1 MGNYRDI
8 IANNLIKDPK
18 NAGTGAGSVTI
29 KFNSP
34 INPVYFNQYVSNKN
48 IEPIQQFKHIHSGQ
62 TDVYLDLEEPFK
74 IYSIPGVQ
82 KSIISKDFG
91 PFYLEINVLDKMNK
105 NAYIYENV
113 TTFDNI
119 SLFWK
124 LELVEYAF
132 GSDLEDAKKNY
143 LSGPKSI
150 KYPNGYMV
158 KLVITFDPM
167 CQVHNLAVLENIY
180 SENTELLQ
188 EIIDYKNKSFSDF
201 SNVTLNK
208 KFMISRLSYL
218 LNKIFY
224 VYSNENNKRNKI
236 NNEKNKSMRRIPRN
250 PQTGFISG
258 PSDIKTSKDDLLN
271 KFRIFSSTTVKDDI
285 YKQLLTSAPEPVNI
299 LDIAT
304 GVANDYNRWVKYK
317 NKIKHINAID
327 SDPKQ
332 IEEAIKRFGSKN
344 ELSVSYKV
352 LDANKL
358 NSTIVL
364 DTTNADIIL
373 CNYAMNQIYNNPGP
387 GTNPGTFFTILQK
400 FAKKG
405 SIFAGVATDGD
416 ELIKRVQQNTVP
428 QGVYIDLLDNDK
440 YSFYM
445 DLPYFQ
451 RNGRIEEFIVRKN
464 EFINRMKAAGF
475 EPIMV
480 ANITDIP
487 EYKNQPGPLL
497 DLLGLYFVFYFRKI

>member
-1 MGNYRDI
+1 
-8 IANNLIKDPK
+8 
-18 NAGTGAGSVTI
+18 
-29 KFNSP
+29 
-34 INPVYFNQYVSNKN
+34 
-48 IEPIQQFKHIHSGQ
+48 
-62 TDVYLDLEEPFK
+62 
-74 IYSIPGVQ
+74 
-82 KSIISKDFG
+82 
-91 PFYLEINVLDKMNK
+91 
-105 NAYIYENV
+105 
-113 TTFDNI
+113 
-119 SLFWK
+119 
-124 LELVEYAF
+124 
-132 GSDLEDAKKNY
+132 
-143 LSGPKSI
+143 
-150 KYPNGYMV
+150 
-158 KLVITFDPM
+158 M

-188 EIIDYKNKSFSDF
+188 EIIDYKNKSFADF

-224 VYSNENNKRNKI
+224 VYSNENNKRNKTN
-236 NNEKNKSMRRIPRN
+236 NNEKNKSMRRTPRN
-250 PQTGFISG
+250 PQPG
-258 PSDIKTSKDDLLN
+258 PANLSTSPPVSSINSKDSLLN

-285 YKQLLTSAPEPVNI
+285 YKQLLTSAQEPVNI

-387 GTNPGTFFTILQK
+387 GAIPGTFFTILQK

-416 ELIKRVQQNTVP
+416 ELIKRVQQNTIP

-464 EFINRMKAAGF
+464 DLINRMKAAGF

-487 EYKNQPGPLL
+487 EYKNQPKQLL